1 MRSFKD
7 IEGLPKLVFGLNYLE
22 SISVHALSDAEN
34 HTILHSVISAQY
46 QTHAEGAA
54 GIAKASFTLAE
65 MLFPQCSAIWLA
77 KSCHF
82 SGTKSVKT
90 VRWRM
95 VCAMSC
101 HVMPFLTHK
110 LRTVHEICDSV
121 THVRALN
128 NFVVTSG
135 VVVNQYLWER
145 YRHGE
150 LGDKS

>member
-1 MRSFKD
+1 
-7 IEGLPKLVFGLNYLE
+7 
-22 SISVHALSDAEN
+22 
-34 HTILHSVISAQY
+34 
-46 QTHAEGAA
+46 
-54 GIAKASFTLAE
+54 
-65 MLFPQCSAIWLA
+65 
-77 KSCHF
+77 
-82 SGTKSVKT
+82 
-90 VRWRM
+90 
-95 VCAMSC
+95 MSC